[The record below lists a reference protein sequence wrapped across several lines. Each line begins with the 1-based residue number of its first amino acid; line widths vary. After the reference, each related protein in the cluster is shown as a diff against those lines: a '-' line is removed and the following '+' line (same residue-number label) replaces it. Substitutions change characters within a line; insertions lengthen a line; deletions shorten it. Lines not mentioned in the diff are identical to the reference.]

1 MINKKLII
9 KEKRSNKY
17 LSLTLGGALLLFS
30 SAVPWNSTFAQAN
43 GKIYNQN
50 YQKTTLRDV
59 IIDLQKKSGSD
70 ISFTE
75 SLGLKNISI
84 AKFDTKNESLE
95 QVLRRLLTPYGIQ
108 VKKTDNGFV
117 LARQTQQAGRSISG
131 KVVDPSGMP
140 VSGATLNLKR
150 ANTKSKSDDKGAF
163 LLHSI
168 FPSDTLSVHFMGF
181 KAVDTLVTNERAGDL
196 VIRLETG
203 LARELDEVVVVG
215 YGVQKKVNLTG
226 SVAVVDGK
234 RLQDR
239 PVNNVSQSLYGTVSG
254 LTIAYGNNGFEPGAA
269 PSVQIRGQG
278 KPYVLIDGTAG
289 DINTIDPNTVESVSI
304 LKDAAASAIYGARA
318 PYGVLLITTKSGK
331 ANQKPQV
338 DFSMNGGPTT
348 IIDKPKMVDSYTF
361 ARAMNQMHDNQG
373 VARLFSEST
382 IDRIIAYIDDPTL
395 PETVPDANNPRK
407 WSTYQFSNGNNDWID
422 IHYGNGQRMQ
432 ENLSVKGGS
441 KDMSYF
447 LSLGHASE
455 KGVLK
460 MVDDKYKRYNFQGKI
475 DANITDWWKIS
486 SNTRLT
492 NAVRD
497 RPIYNGEGEYG
508 MIIHQILRT
517 HPEVFLKSP
526 NGYYSQLSRV
536 PQMQAGYQ
544 KLTNNTLVQR
554 LATEISPLKNWKI
567 NADYSID
574 YQIFDYAG
582 VNQVAYEDE
591 VDGTLVPIALTV
603 PSYIQKKKSNTTYK
617 ALNIYTTYNLDL
629 GTDHHFTALAGF
641 QNEISKLDSMSGL
654 RREII
659 VPDIPSFTTATGE
672 MQVGDGLTHWSTLG
686 YFARLNYNYADKYL
700 IEANVRYDGTSK
712 FSRGRRWGAFPSVSV
727 GWVISKELFWQPL
740 LDYIPFMKL
749 RGSWGKLGNQ
759 NVASYQDLALLGVQ
773 SNLGWLIDGIRPAY
787 TTAPNLVNRYLTWES
802 SRSMNTAIEMGF
814 FQNRLQAEFEYYQ
827 RLTYD
832 RLGPAQ
838 ALPAVLGAT
847 IPRKN
852 NSELKT
858 KGWDF
863 SLRWNGK
870 IGSDF
875 NYSVAANVFDYKNII
890 TKYTNPTGILT
901 TDYIGKDDG
910 EIWGYE
916 TAGLIKTKERADEIN
931 ASGYQ
936 KFINGQAWQTGDV
949 EYRDLNGDGLINN
962 GKNTINDHGDLKIIG
977 NSTRRYQ
984 YGLNLTAN
992 YKNVDIAV
1000 FIQGT
1005 GKRDLWLDGNVFWGF
1020 RAWNQ
1025 SSLFPHH
1032 MDYYRDTEGD
1042 RYSGLGINTEAYFP
1056 RPYSNTTQDSKNK
1069 QMQTRYLQNG
1079 AYARLKNLQIGYTI
1093 PPLMLQKIGLK
1104 RARIYFSGENIYTLS
1119 KLPSGFDPETAM
1131 LGQYGDGKGMFSQA
1145 IWAFGINISL

>member
-17 LSLTLGGALLLFS
+17 LSLGLGGALLLLSGTF
-30 SAVPWNSTFAQAN
+30 PWNSTFAQENA
-43 GKIYNQN
+43 KIYNQN

-59 IIDLQKKSGSD
+59 ILDLQKRSGSD

-95 QVLRRLLTPYGIQ
+95 QILRRLLTPYGIQ
-108 VKKTDNGFV
+108 VKKTDSGFV
-117 LARQTQQAGRSISG
+117 LARQAQRQVTPISG
-131 KVVDPSGMP
+131 KVVDPSGTP

-150 ANTKSKSDDKGAF
+150 ANTKSKTDDKGMF
-163 LLHSI
+163 LLNSI

-181 KAVDTLVTNERAGDL
+181 KPIDTLINSDLTGDF
-196 VIRLETG
+196 VIRLAADQ
-203 LARELDEVVVVG
+203 ARELDEVVVVG

-348 IIDKPKMVDSYTF
+348 IINKPKMVDSYTF
-361 ARAMNQMHDNQG
+361 ARAMNEMHDNQG

-422 IHYGNGQRMQ
+422 IHYGNGRRMQ

-441 KDMSYF
+441 KDMAYF

-455 KGVLK
+455 KGVLR
-460 MVDDKYKRYNFQGKI
+460 MVDDKYKRYNFQAKL

-554 LATEISPLKNWKI
+554 LATEISPLQNWKI

-603 PSYIQKKKSNTTYK
+603 PPYIEKKKSNTTYK

-629 GTDHHFTALAGF
+629 GKDHHFTVLAGF
-641 QNEISKLDSMSGL
+641 QNEISKLDSMNGL
-654 RREII
+654 RRELI

-712 FSRGRRWGAFPSVSV
+712 FARGRRWGAFPSVSA
-727 GWVISKELFWQPL
+727 GWVVSKELFWQPL
-740 LDYIPFMKL
+740 QDYIPFMKL
-749 RGSWGKLGNQ
+749 RASWGKLGNQ

-773 SNLGWLIDGIRPAY
+773 SNLGWLIDGMRPAY
-787 TTAPNLVNRYLTWES
+787 TTAPNLVNRFLTWES
-802 SRSMNTAIEMGF
+802 SRSMNTAVELGF

-838 ALPAVLGAT
+838 ALPAVLGAN
-847 IPRKN
+847 IPREN

-901 TDYIGKDDG
+901 TDYVGKDAG

-916 TAGLIKTKERADEIN
+916 TVGLIKTKERADEIN

-936 KFINGQAWQTGDV
+936 KFINGQLWQTGDV
-949 EYRDLNGDGLINN
+949 EYRDLNGDGVINK

-984 YGLNLTAN
+984 FGLNLTAN

-1119 KLPSGFDPETAM
+1119 KLPSAFDPETAI
-1131 LGQYGDGKGMFSQA
+1131 LGEFGNGKGMFSQA

>member
-1 MINKKLII
+1 MLNKKLII
-9 KEKRSNKY
+9 KEKRNNLY
-17 LSLTLGGALLLFS
+17 FSLTLTGVLLLFS
-30 SAVPWNSTFAQAN
+30 GTVPWNSAYAQAN
-43 GKIYNQN
+43 GKIYNQS

-75 SLGLKNISI
+75 SLLKDITV

-95 QVLRRLLTPYGIQ
+95 QVLRRLLTPHGIQ

-117 LARQTQQAGRSISG
+117 LARQTQREGKPIAG
-131 KVVDPSGMP
+131 KVLDPSGMP

-150 ANTKSKSDDKGAF
+150 AHTQSKSDDKGLF
-163 LLHSI
+163 MLNST

-181 KAVDTLVTNERAGDL
+181 KSVDTLVTNELAADL
-196 VIRLETG
+196 VIRLEADQ
-203 LARELDEVVVVG
+203 ARELEEVVVVG

-278 KPYVLIDGTAG
+278 SPYVLIDGTAG

-338 DFSMNGGPTT
+338 DFSINGGPTR
-348 IIDKPKMVDSYTF
+348 IINKPKMVDSYTF
-361 ARAMNQMHDNQG
+361 ARAMNEMHDNQG

-395 PETVPDANNPRK
+395 PETVPDASNPRK

-422 IHYGNGQRMQ
+422 IHYGNGRRMQ

-460 MVDDKYKRYNFQGKI
+460 VVDDKYKRYNFQGKL

-603 PSYIQKKKSNTTYK
+603 PSSIEKKKSNTTYR

-629 GTDHHFTALAGF
+629 GTDHHFMALAGF
-641 QNEISKLDSMSGL
+641 QNEISKLDSLNGL
-654 RREII
+654 RRELIA
-659 VPDIPSFTTATGE
+659 PDVPSFTTATGE
-672 MQVGDGLTHWSTLG
+672 MQVGDGLRHWSTLG

-712 FSRGRRWGAFPSVSV
+712 FARGRRWGGFPSVSA
-727 GWVISKELFWQPL
+727 GWVVSKELFWQPL

-759 NVASYQDLALLGVQ
+759 NVAAYQDLALLKVQ
-773 SNLGWLIDGIRPAY
+773 SNLGWLIDGMRPAY

-802 SRSMNTAIEMGF
+802 SRSLNTAVEMGF

-838 ALPAVLGAT
+838 ALPAVLGAA
-847 IPRKN
+847 IPREN

-875 NYSVAANVFDYKNII
+875 NYSIAANVFDYKNII

-901 TDYIGKDDG
+901 TDYVGKDAG

-936 KFINGQAWQTGDV
+936 KFINGQNWQTGDV
-949 EYRDLNGDGLINN
+949 EYRDLNGDGLINK

-984 YGLNLTAN
+984 FGLNLTAN

-1000 FIQGT
+1000 FVQGT

-1056 RPYSNTTQDSKNK
+1056 RPYSNTSQDSKNK
-1069 QMQTRYLQNG
+1069 QVQTRYLQNG

-1093 PPLMLQKIGLK
+1093 PPLMLKKIGLK

-1119 KLPSGFDPETAM
+1119 KLPSAFDPETAM
-1131 LGQYGDGKGMFSQA
+1131 LGEYGDGKGMFSQA
-1145 IWAFGINISL
+1145 IWAFGLNISL